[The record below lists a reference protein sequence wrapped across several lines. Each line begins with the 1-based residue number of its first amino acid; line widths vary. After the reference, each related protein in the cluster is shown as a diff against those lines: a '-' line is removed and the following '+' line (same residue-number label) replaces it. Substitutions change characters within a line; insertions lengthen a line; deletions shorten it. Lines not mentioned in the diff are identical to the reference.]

1 MVKTLVSNGKDN
13 IIRLCL
19 QKNIQR
25 SNPKY
30 KWADKQKE
38 ASENMVA
45 DIFAQML
52 PGCTIH
58 TDNYYPQNGSLKNL
72 AENDIIIVY
81 NDRKYTY
88 GTK

>member
-1 MVKTLVSNGKDN
+1 
-13 IIRLCL
+13 
-19 QKNIQR
+19 
-25 SNPKY
+25 
-30 KWADKQKE
+30 
-38 ASENMVA
+38 MVA

-81 NDRKYTY
+81 NDVMLIVEVKAGSFVYTPPFTDFENHIKSY
-88 GTK
+88 